1 MTTTTAFDVT
11 RIPVARAQHW
21 VTEKEYKSRLAD
33 IAALE
38 AMVVRLEARIE
49 QCPSCRLETCPFCG
63 GESISGAPHR
73 QCVAAVR

>member
-1 MTTTTAFDVT
+1 MTATTRFDVA

-21 VTEKEYKSRLAD
+21 VMEEEYQSRLAD

-38 AMVVRLEARIE
+38 RIVARLEARIE
-49 QCPSCRLETCPFCG
+49 ACPSCRLETCPFCG
-63 GESISGAPHR
+63 GEIISGAPHR